1 VNADLVED
9 LRRRLRR
16 WRLATFI
23 LSVVLVSFVA
33 IAGTFGVLMM
43 LELQDQRELMLQV
56 QEAEERARAQAEDA
70 AVQAQRTRQQAE
82 AARQQVKGEPGNQ

>member
-16 WRLATFI
+16 WRLATFV

-33 IAGTFGVLMM
+33 VAGTFGVLML
-43 LELQDQRELMLQV
+43 LELQDQRDMMLQV
-56 QEAEERARAQAEDA
+56 QEAAERARAQAEDA
-70 AVQAQRTRQQAE
+70 IQAHRQAE
-82 AARQQVKGEPGNQ
+82 AERKVVEGEAGNQ